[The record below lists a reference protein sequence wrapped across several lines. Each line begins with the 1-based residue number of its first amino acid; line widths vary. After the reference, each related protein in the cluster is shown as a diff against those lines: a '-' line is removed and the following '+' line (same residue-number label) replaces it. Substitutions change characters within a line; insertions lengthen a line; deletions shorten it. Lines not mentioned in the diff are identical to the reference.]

1 MLKAYRNFPV
11 CNKKMLREEET
22 TKTWN
27 KIYELY
33 QEKFMDLDLY
43 NQTYDFICNSIKDK
57 ANILEI
63 GCGPGNITKYLLS
76 KRPDFNIYGID
87 IASNMIKLA
96 QKNNP
101 TANFDVMNSRKISEI
116 KTKFDGIV
124 CGFCL
129 PYLSELES
137 SKLIFDSYNLLNNDG
152 LIYISFVEGDQ
163 SKSGFQ
169 TNRDGDRV
177 YFYYHNCEQLKSQF
191 IESNFKEIEIFNLK
205 YKKSETEID
214 IHTIITAKKK

>member
-1 MLKAYRNFPV
+1 
-11 CNKKMLREEET
+11 MLREEET
-22 TKTWN
+22 IKTWN
-27 KIYELY
+27 KISELY

-43 NQTYDFICNSIKDK
+43 NQTYDLVCNSIKDK
-57 ANILEI
+57 AKILEI

-76 KRPDFNIYGID
+76 KRPDFNIYGTD
-87 IASNMIKLA
+87 IAPNMIKLA

-101 TANFDVMNSRKISEI
+101 TANFDVMDSRKINEL

-137 SKLIFDSYNLLNNDG
+137 SKLIYDSYNLLSDDG
-152 LIYISFVEGDQ
+152 LIYISFVEGDPN
-163 SKSGFQ
+163 KSGLQ

-177 YFYYHNCEQLKSQF
+177 YFYYHNSEQIKLQL
-191 IESNFKEIEIFNLK
+191 ITSNFKEIEIFNLE
-205 YKKSETEID
+205 YKISETEID
-214 IHTIITAKKK
+214 IHTVITAKRK